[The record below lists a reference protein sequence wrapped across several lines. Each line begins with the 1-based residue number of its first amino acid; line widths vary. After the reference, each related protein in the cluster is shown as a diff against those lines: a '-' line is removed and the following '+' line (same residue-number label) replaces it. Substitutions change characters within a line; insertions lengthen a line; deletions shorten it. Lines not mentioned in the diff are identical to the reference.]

1 MTTTA
6 PQDLPPEQPSGP
18 RPSAIRVVVGYPWTK
33 VGKEIVVAPR
43 SDMRWASIRDCVTS
57 VGDWVRTSNSR
68 RLPAP
73 VHFVYEVTRLRGTHG
88 RMLLDNLRS
97 RITESDILIMDI
109 GSSDGKRFNPNVLL
123 ETGMAIAQQ
132 DGVLRDLFILKP
144 AKIPVPSDLCGFLFT
159 DYEVIDEEGAIKI
172 VDVHGFQAALRSA
185 VLRRAR
191 ERNMI
196 GQRTESYV
204 GPEDEHEDDSPPTQ
218 SGVAEERRTQRAKKS
233 ARRNKRIRRTNT

>member
-1 MTTTA
+1 MTTDA
-6 PQDLPPEQPSGP
+6 PPDLPLEQPSGP

-33 VGKEIVVAPR
+33 VDKDRAVAPL
-43 SDMRWASIRDCVTS
+43 SDKRWTSIRDCVTS
-57 VGDWVRTSNSR
+57 VGGWVRTSISR
-68 RLPAP
+68 RTLAP
-73 VHFVYEVTRLRGTHG
+73 VPFVYEVARLRGTHG

-97 RITESDILIMDI
+97 RISESDILIMDI

-132 DGVLRDLFILKP
+132 GGVLRDLFILKP
-144 AKIPVPSDLCGFLFT
+144 AKRPVPSDLCGFLFT
-159 DYEVIDEEGAIKI
+159 DYEVVDNEGAIKI

-196 GQRTESYV
+196 GQRNELYV
-204 GPEDEHEDDSPPTQ
+204 GPEDEHEDDSPPAP
-218 SGVAEERRTQRAKKS
+218 SGDGGGAP
-233 ARRNKRIRRTNT
+233 N